1 MIFGAGSRFALVFA
15 CCSRRIDVVWK
26 CRVWGREV
34 GRKWMRGVDVH
45 RKALALRLDCA
56 RQAVDILLVAII
68 IYSTEYMIREEEE
81 RADGFN

>member
-1 MIFGAGSRFALVFA
+1 
-15 CCSRRIDVVWK
+15 
-26 CRVWGREV
+26 
-34 GRKWMRGVDVH
+34 MRGVDVH

>member
-1 MIFGAGSRFALVFA
+1 
-15 CCSRRIDVVWK
+15 
-26 CRVWGREV
+26 
-34 GRKWMRGVDVH
+34 MRGVDVH
-45 RKALALRLDCA
+45 RKALALRFDCA